1 MEEDATSCGGPP
13 LLPDDQAPQ
22 QNKMFV
28 GGLAQTVT
36 SEFLKAYF
44 SGFGPVQDAFVL
56 MDEQSGRS
64 RGFGFVTFEN
74 PQTLKLVLKQ
84 KPHIL
89 GNKQVDCKHAVNK
102 NVKRPTPVTKPAAQ
116 PPAIATTTFQQKPPP
131 NVAAP
136 PPAVPGAIW
145 QYDVVR
151 QAEEEVVKD
160 DVSPLGN
167 MEWSDNESS
176 DLFLTGGGKSY
187 LALSGDKWLEDCEE
201 ADARKIFV
209 GGLPDI
215 TPAEFAKYFE
225 HFGPVADAMIMY
237 DRKRRR
243 QRGFGFITFASD
255 EGVRNSLNFNRHPV
269 KGKVVE
275 VKKAHPLVL
284 QNARAPAKQELE
296 AERAAA
302 AAAAASQRDPFGLAS
317 GHGGIFG
324 GGHPMT
330 AIDMGWTKYPDAP
343 WHAR

>member
-1 MEEDATSCGGPP
+1 MEEDATCCGGPP

-36 SEFLKAYF
+36 SDFLKAYF
-44 SGFGPVQDAFVL
+44 SNFGPVQDAFVL

-64 RGFGFVTFEN
+64 RGFGFVTFDN

-84 KPHIL
+84 KPHVL

-102 NVKRPTPVTKPAAQ
+102 NVKRPTPVTKPAPH
-116 PPAIATTTFQQKPPP
+116 PPAIATTTFQQKLPTTGPL
-131 NVAAP
+131 
-136 PPAVPGAIW
+136 PAQGTIW
-145 QYDVVR
+145 PYDVIR
-151 QAEEEVVKD
+151 QGEEEVVKD
-160 DVSPLGN
+160 DVSPQGN

-255 EGVRNSLNFNRHPV
+255 EGVRNSLNFSRHPV

-302 AAAAASQRDPFGLAS
+302 AAASQRDPFGIAANN
-317 GHGGIFG
+317 G
-324 GGHPMT
+324 GGFSHQM
-330 AIDMGWTKYPDAP
+330 ASALDMGWTKYPDAP